1 MSKVIFAISLRGL
14 SAVAI
19 FLLYAYISNVLDLA
33 SAGKFFA
40 LHTALIVL
48 TPLLV
53 MGMHTIALREVSANT
68 DSSDR
73 QRQAIWSTLKR
84 AIGTSAILTSAT
96 CFLTIAIIYTL
107 AIDWPLEIVGFFF
120 FISFISS
127 ISLTLGNQLQG
138 MRRFNIALVVLNLS
152 VPVTTILAAYLFNIA
167 SLEGA
172 MGALGAA
179 VFITAAI
186 AVAAVAPHAM
196 KTSRNEDYS
205 PGFDFTSLF
214 SLTVIFLAV
223 QSVNWSGVLLGGL
236 FMPPEDI
243 AKLSV
248 ILRTANIINF
258 ILIVA
263 NFLVSP
269 CIASLWSKGKTE
281 DLERFVQTTTLLL
294 LAPLLVVTT
303 TILVF
308 SQQILAIFGEEY
320 VASSQLLT
328 IVMVGQFIN
337 VATGT
342 VNALLTM
349 SSNERSLMFAVVAS
363 GATSIIGVL
372 LVAPAFGLAGVA
384 YVIAGSLILQNFIA
398 VVLVKRKLGFWIYKI
413 NFSVYSPSVF
423 RKFMRICERK
433 A

>member
-1 MSKVIFAISLRGL
+1 M
-14 SAVAI
+14 
-19 FLLYAYISNVLDLA
+19 LDLA

-40 LHTALIVL
+40 LHTGLIVL
-48 TPLLV
+48 APLLV
-53 MGMHTIALREVSANT
+53 MGMHTIALREVSSNADNP
-68 DSSDR
+68 DR
-73 QRQAIWSTLKR
+73 KRQAIWNTLKH
-84 AIGTSAILTSAT
+84 AIGTSAILTLAA
-96 CFLTIAIIYTL
+96 CALTFAIIYAL
-107 AIDWPLEIVGFFF
+107 GIDWPLKTVGFFF

-127 ISLTLGNQLQG
+127 VSLTLGNQLQG

-152 VPVTTILAAYLFNIA
+152 VPVTTIIIAYIFHVT

-172 MGALGAA
+172 ISALGAG
-179 VFITAAI
+179 VLITAAL
-186 AVAAVAPHAM
+186 AVVAVAPHAM
-196 KTSRNEDYS
+196 KSNKNEGYS

-223 QSVNWSGVLLGGL
+223 QSVNWSGVLIGGL

-269 CIASLWSKGKTE
+269 CIASLWSKGRTE
-281 DLERFVQTTTLLL
+281 DLERFIQTTTLLL
-294 LAPLLVVTT
+294 LAPLLVVSTV
-303 TILVF
+303 ILVF
-308 SQQILAIFGEEY
+308 SQQILAIFGTEY
-320 VASSQLLT
+320 VSSSELLA
-328 IVMVGQFIN
+328 IIMLGQFIN

-363 GATSIIGVL
+363 GATSIIGVI
-372 LVAPAFGLAGVA
+372 LVAPTFGLAGVV
-384 YVIAGSLILQNFIA
+384 YVIAGSLILQNLIA

-413 NFSVYSPSVF
+413 SFSVYSPSVF
-423 RKFMRICERK
+423 RDFMRVCERK